1 MSMAD
6 VEKHFN
12 YCDIGEWD
20 VLALSDGKLLGY
32 GYNWLIKDR
41 LVPGNYLGCD
51 KGEMLIMTKNPS
63 SSPYHRPPLDWN

>member
-6 VEKHFN
+6 VKQHIS
-12 YCDIGEWD
+12 YCDIAEWD
-20 VLALSDGKLLGY
+20 VLALSDGKYIGY

-51 KGEMLIMTKNPS
+51 
-63 SSPYHRPPLDWN
+63 